1 MEHIEFLKEVA
12 QELGQQNILNSLN
25 AIQERASQQ
34 NANLLIPLVGEFSSG
49 KTTLLNAL
57 TDSKKLETATKPTT
71 ATIYEIHFGCNKCE
85 ANVVL
90 SDGQVAHF
98 DDLGELKND
107 QLSDAQIVTVFD
119 TSTKVPSSTILVD
132 TPGLSS
138 PVVKHRQVLVDFLPS
153 ADAIL
158 LVVDINQQVT
168 RSLTDFIDMIKL
180 SKRPVYIVLTKS
192 DTKSVSEIEAAKQYI
207 ADNCKL
213 PVQQVVVVSAAN
225 DNISELYALLETI
238 QKSKNE
244 ILAKVDG
251 QRIKDLAQI
260 LVNRVDEMLTA
271 SSSDENLDMEIR
283 RQQLDLDKIKR
294 NINKL
299 IDSMASD
306 ICEDGTNI
314 SRRFEDSMYEKLGAL
329 VAGGSANVDN
339 DALSVINNT
348 ASLLLSEYKNNIMG
362 ILKSKVQSAQ
372 GSESEIPVDSLMSID
387 LSEIQISGLN
397 YNLDLNSM
405 GHEYDGMIKTG
416 VIAVAAVA
424 TVAAAVA
431 TAGAAAAGAAGTAGT
446 AGTAGA
452 AGTAGTAGTAGA
464 AAAGTVGTAGAAGTV
479 ATTVAA
485 SKAVDIVDTATDV
498 GSIIYTRKMMK
509 RIAKTEEFA
518 GKAVDKYNK
527 IEKADKKGILSSMV
541 GFATERLLS
550 KPQRVRAVRNYVDG
564 TLAPEFKSQMENL
577 SQSVVN
583 MVRGSLQNDA
593 SEMIAQKTAML
604 NELKEQSSEH
614 KAEFARRKETL
625 KQYKEK
631 LSTI

>member
-12 QELGQQNILNSLN
+12 QELGQQNILNGLN
-25 AIQERASQQ
+25 AIQKRVSQQ

-180 SKRPVYIVLTKS
+180 SKRPAYIVLTKS
-192 DTKSVSEIEAAKQYI
+192 DTKSASEIEATKQYI

-213 PVQQVVVVSAAN
+213 PVQQVVVVSAAK
-225 DNISELYALLETI
+225 DNMSELYALLETI

-294 NINKL
+294 NINRL

-306 ICEDGTNI
+306 ICEDGTKI

-329 VAGGSANVDN
+329 VAGGSANMDN

-372 GSESEIPVDSLMSID
+372 GSDSEIPVESLMSID
-387 LSEIQISGLN
+387 LSGVQISGLS
-397 YNLDLNSM
+397 YDLDLNSM

-424 TVAAAVA
+424 AVAATVA
-431 TAGAAAAGAAGTAGT
+431 TAGAAGAATAAGAEGAAGAAGTAG
-446 AGTAGA
+446 A
-452 AGTAGTAGTAGA
+452 AS
-464 AAAGTVGTAGAAGTV
+464 AAGTV

-583 MVRGSLQNDA
+583 MVRGGLQNDV

-604 NELKEQSSEH
+604 NELKEQCSEH

-631 LSTI
+631 LSTIQ

>member
-1 MEHIEFLKEVA
+1 MEHIKFLKEVA

-431 TAGAAAAGAAGTAGT
+431 TAGAAAAG
-446 AGTAGA
+446 
-452 AGTAGTAGTAGA
+452 
-464 AAAGTVGTAGAAGTV
+464 TVGTAGAAGTV

>member
-138 PVVKHRQVLVDFLPS
+138 PVVKHRQVLVDFLPA

-213 PVQQVVVVSAAN
+213 PVQQVVVVSAAK

-251 QRIKDLAQI
+251 QRIRDLAQI

-314 SRRFEDSMYEKLGAL
+314 SRRFEDSMYEKLGSL
-329 VAGGSANVDN
+329 VAGGSANMDN

-372 GSESEIPVDSLMSID
+372 GSESEIPVESLMSID

-405 GHEYDGMIKTG
+405 GHEYDGIIKTG

-431 TAGAAAAGAAGTAGT
+431 TAGAAGAAAGAAGTAG
-446 AGTAGA
+446 AA
-452 AGTAGTAGTAGA
+452 AGTA
-464 AAAGTVGTAGAAGTV
+464 GTAGAAGTV

-485 SKAVDIVDTATDV
+485 SKAVDIIDTATDV

-509 RIAKTEEFA
+509 RIAKAEEFA

-527 IEKADKKGILSSMV
+527 IEKADEKGILSSMV

-593 SEMIAQKTAML
+593 TEMIAQKTAML
-604 NELKEQSSEH
+604 NELKEQCSEH

-631 LSTI
+631 LLTI

>member
-1 MEHIEFLKEVA
+1 MEDLFYNIKMEHIEFLKEVA

-192 DTKSVSEIEAAKQYI
+192 DTKSLSEIEAAKQYI

-213 PVQQVVVVSAAN
+213 PVQQVVVVSAAKEN
-225 DNISELYALLETI
+225 MSELYALFETI

-260 LVNRVDEMLTA
+260 LAKRIDEMLTA

-299 IDSMASD
+299 IDSMSSD

-314 SRRFEDSMYEKLGAL
+314 SRRFEDSMYEKLGSL
-329 VAGGSANVDN
+329 VAGGSANMDN

-362 ILKSKVQSAQ
+362 ILKSKVQSVQ
-372 GSESEIPVDSLMSID
+372 GSESEIPVESLMSID

-405 GHEYDGMIKTG
+405 GHEYDGIIKTG

-431 TAGAAAAGAAGTAGT
+431 TAGAAGAAAGAAGTAGT
-446 AGTAGA
+446 AGAA
-452 AGTAGTAGTAGA
+452 AGTA
-464 AAAGTVGTAGAAGTV
+464 GTAGAAGTV

-485 SKAVDIVDTATDV
+485 SKAVDIIDTATDV

-527 IEKADKKGILSSMV
+527 IEKADEKGILSSMV
-541 GFATERLLS
+541 GFATEKLLS

-604 NELKEQSSEH
+604 NELKEQCSEH
-614 KAEFARRKETL
+614 KAEYARRKETL

>member
-192 DTKSVSEIEAAKQYI
+192 DTKSLSEIEAAKQYI

-213 PVQQVVVVSAAN
+213 PVQQVVVVSAAKEN
-225 DNISELYALLETI
+225 MSELYALFETI

-244 ILAKVDG
+244 ILAKVDA

-260 LVNRVDEMLTA
+260 LAKRIDELLTA

-314 SRRFEDSMYEKLGAL
+314 SRRFEDSMYEKLGSL
-329 VAGGSANVDN
+329 VAGGSANMDN

-372 GSESEIPVDSLMSID
+372 GSESEIPVESLMSID

-405 GHEYDGMIKTG
+405 GHEYDGIIKTG

-431 TAGAAAAGAAGTAGT
+431 TAGAAGAAS
-446 AGTAGA
+446 
-452 AGTAGTAGTAGA
+452 
-464 AAAGTVGTAGAAGTV
+464 AAGTV

-583 MVRGSLQNDA
+583 MVRGGLQNDA

-604 NELKEQSSEH
+604 NELKEQCSEH

>member
-1 MEHIEFLKEVA
+1 MENIEFLKEVA

-34 NANLLIPLVGEFSSG
+34 NASLLIPLVGEFSSG

-213 PVQQVVVVSAAN
+213 PVQQVVVVSAAK
-225 DNISELYALLETI
+225 DNMSELYALLETI

-271 SSSDENLDMEIR
+271 SSSDENLDIEIR

-294 NINKL
+294 NINRL

-306 ICEDGTNI
+306 ISEDGSKI

-329 VAGGSANVDN
+329 VAGGSANMDN

-372 GSESEIPVDSLMSID
+372 GSDSEIPVESLMSID
-387 LSEIQISGLN
+387 LSGVQISGLS
-397 YNLDLNSM
+397 YDLDLNSM

-424 TVAAAVA
+424 AVAATVA
-431 TAGAAAAGAAGTAGT
+431 TAGAASAATAAGAEGAAGAAGTAGAASA

-452 AGTAGTAGTAGA
+452 AS
-464 AAAGTVGTAGAAGTV
+464 AAGTV

-518 GKAVDKYNK
+518 GKAIDKYNK
-527 IEKADKKGILSSMV
+527 IEKADNKGILSSMV

-583 MVRGSLQNDA
+583 MVRGGLQNDA

-604 NELKEQSSEH
+604 NELKEQCSEH
-614 KAEFARRKETL
+614 KAEFVRRKETL

-631 LSTI
+631 LSTIK

>member
-192 DTKSVSEIEAAKQYI
+192 DTKSVSEIETAKQYI

-213 PVQQVVVVSAAN
+213 PVQQVVVVSAAK
-225 DNISELYALLETI
+225 DNMSELYALLETI

-294 NINKL
+294 NINRL

-306 ICEDGTNI
+306 ICEDGTKI

-329 VAGGSANVDN
+329 VASGSANMDN

-372 GSESEIPVDSLMSID
+372 GSDSEIPVESLMSID
-387 LSEIQISGLN
+387 LSGIQISGLS
-397 YNLDLNSM
+397 YDLDLNSM
-405 GHEYDGMIKTG
+405 GHEYDGIIKTG

-431 TAGAAAAGAAGTAGT
+431 TAGAAGAAAGAAAT

-452 AGTAGTAGTAGA
+452 AGTAASAGTAGP
-464 AAAGTVGTAGAAGTV
+464 AGAAATL

-604 NELKEQSSEH
+604 NELKEQCSEH

>member
-1 MEHIEFLKEVA
+1 MEELFYNIKMEHIEFLKEVA

-49 KTTLLNAL
+49 KTTLLNAV

-192 DTKSVSEIEAAKQYI
+192 DTKSVSEIETAKQYI
-207 ADNCKL
+207 ANNCKL
-213 PVQQVVVVSAAN
+213 PVQQVVVVSAAK

-294 NINKL
+294 NINRL

-306 ICEDGTNI
+306 ISEDGSKI

-329 VAGGSANVDN
+329 VAGGSANMDN

-362 ILKSKVQSAQ
+362 ILKSKVQSVQ
-372 GSESEIPVDSLMSID
+372 GSESEIPVESLMSID

-405 GHEYDGMIKTG
+405 GHEYDGIIKTG

-431 TAGAAAAGAAGTAGT
+431 TAGAAGAAAGAAGTAGT
-446 AGTAGA
+446 AGAA
-452 AGTAGTAGTAGA
+452 AGTA
-464 AAAGTVGTAGAAGTV
+464 GTAGAAGTV

-485 SKAVDIVDTATDV
+485 SKAVDLIDTATDV
-498 GSIIYTRKMMK
+498 GSIIFTRKMMK

-527 IEKADKKGILSSMV
+527 IEKADEKGILSSMV

-583 MVRGSLQNDA
+583 MVRGGLQNDA

-604 NELKEQSSEH
+604 NELKEQCSEH

>member
-98 DDLGELKND
+98 DDLGGLKND

-138 PVVKHRQVLVDFLPS
+138 PVIKHRQVLVDFLPS

-213 PVQQVVVVSAAN
+213 PVQQVVVVSAAK
-225 DNISELYALLETI
+225 DNMSELYALLETI

-294 NINKL
+294 NINRL

-306 ICEDGTNI
+306 ISEDGSKI

-329 VAGGSANVDN
+329 VAGGSANMDN

-372 GSESEIPVDSLMSID
+372 GSDSEIPVESLMSID
-387 LSEIQISGLN
+387 LSGVQISGLN

-424 TVAAAVA
+424 AVAATVA
-431 TAGAAAAGAAGTAGT
+431 
-446 AGTAGA
+446 TAGA
-452 AGTAGTAGTAGA
+452 AGTAGTAGAAGAAGTAGA
-464 AAAGTVGTAGAAGTV
+464 ASAAGTV

-564 TLAPEFKSQMENL
+564 TLVPEFKSQMENL

-583 MVRGSLQNDA
+583 MIRGGLQNDA

-604 NELKEQSSEH
+604 NELKEQCSEH

>member
-213 PVQQVVVVSAAN
+213 PVQQVVVVSAAK
-225 DNISELYALLETI
+225 DNMSELYALLETI

-294 NINKL
+294 NIIRL

-306 ICEDGTNI
+306 ISEDGSKI

-329 VAGGSANVDN
+329 VAGGSANMDN

-372 GSESEIPVDSLMSID
+372 GSDSEIPVESLMSID
-387 LSEIQISGLN
+387 LSGVQISGLN

-431 TAGAAAAGAAGTAGT
+431 TAGAAGAAAGAAGTAGT

-452 AGTAGTAGTAGA
+452 AGTA
-464 AAAGTVGTAGAAGTV
+464 AAAGTAGTAGAAGTV

-564 TLAPEFKSQMENL
+564 TLVPEFKSQMENL

-583 MVRGSLQNDA
+583 MIRGGLQNDA

-604 NELKEQSSEH
+604 NELKEQCSEH

>member
-1 MEHIEFLKEVA
+1 MEELFYNIKMEHIEFLKEVA

-138 PVVKHRQVLVDFLPS
+138 PVVKHRQVLVDFLPA

-213 PVQQVVVVSAAN
+213 PVQQVVVVSAAK

-294 NINKL
+294 NINRL

-306 ICEDGTNI
+306 ISEDGSKI

-329 VAGGSANVDN
+329 VAGGSANMDN

-362 ILKSKVQSAQ
+362 ILKSKVQSVQ
-372 GSESEIPVDSLMSID
+372 GSESEIPVESLMSID

-405 GHEYDGMIKTG
+405 GHEYDGIIKTG

-431 TAGAAAAGAAGTAGT
+431 TAGAAGAAAGAAGTAE
-446 AGTAGA
+446 
-452 AGTAGTAGTAGA
+452 TAGA
-464 AAAGTVGTAGAAGTV
+464 AAGTAGTAGAAGTV

-485 SKAVDIVDTATDV
+485 SKAVDLIDTATDV
-498 GSIIYTRKMMK
+498 GSIIFTRKMMK

-527 IEKADKKGILSSMV
+527 IEKADEKGILSSMV

-583 MVRGSLQNDA
+583 MVRGGLQNDA

-604 NELKEQSSEH
+604 NELKEQCSEH

>member
-90 SDGQVAHF
+90 SDGQVTHF

-158 LVVDINQQVT
+158 LIVDINQQVT

-213 PVQQVVVVSAAN
+213 PVQQVVVVSAAK
-225 DNISELYALLETI
+225 DNMSELYALLETI

-283 RQQLDLDKIKR
+283 HQQLDLDKIKR
-294 NINKL
+294 NINRL

-306 ICEDGTNI
+306 ISEDGSKI

-329 VAGGSANVDN
+329 VAGGSANMDN

-372 GSESEIPVDSLMSID
+372 GSDSEIPVESLMSID

-405 GHEYDGMIKTG
+405 GHEYDGIIKTG

-431 TAGAAAAGAAGTAGT
+431 TAGAAGAAAGAAGTAGT
-446 AGTAGA
+446 AGAA
-452 AGTAGTAGTAGA
+452 AGTA
-464 AAAGTVGTAGAAGTV
+464 GTAGAAGTV

-485 SKAVDIVDTATDV
+485 SKAVDIIDTATDV

-604 NELKEQSSEH
+604 NELKEQCSEH

>member
-71 ATIYEIHFGCNKCE
+71 ATIYEIHIGCNKCE

-431 TAGAAAAGAAGTAGT
+431 TAGAA
-446 AGTAGA
+446 
-452 AGTAGTAGTAGA
+452 GTAGA

-541 GFATERLLS
+541 GFSTERLLS

>member
-12 QELGQQNILNSLN
+12 QELGQQNILNGLN
-25 AIQERASQQ
+25 AIQKRASQQ

-192 DTKSVSEIEAAKQYI
+192 DTKSVSEIETAKQYI
-207 ADNCKL
+207 ANNCKL
-213 PVQQVVVVSAAN
+213 PVQQVVVVSAAK
-225 DNISELYALLETI
+225 DNMSELYALLETI

-294 NINKL
+294 NINRL

-306 ICEDGTNI
+306 ISEDGSKI
-314 SRRFEDSMYEKLGAL
+314 SHRLEDSMYEKLGAL
-329 VAGGSANVDN
+329 VAGGSANMDN

-372 GSESEIPVDSLMSID
+372 GSDSEIPVESLMSID
-387 LSEIQISGLN
+387 LSGVQISGLS
-397 YNLDLNSM
+397 YDLDLNSM

-431 TAGAAAAGAAGTAGT
+431 TAGAAGAAAGAAGTAGT
-446 AGTAGA
+446 AGAA
-452 AGTAGTAGTAGA
+452 AGTA
-464 AAAGTVGTAGAAGTV
+464 GTAGAAGTV

-485 SKAVDIVDTATDV
+485 SKAVDIIDTATDV

-509 RIAKTEEFA
+509 RIAKAEEFA

-527 IEKADKKGILSSMV
+527 IEKADEKGILSSMV

-583 MVRGSLQNDA
+583 MVRGGLQNDA

-604 NELKEQSSEH
+604 NELKEQCSEH

>member
-213 PVQQVVVVSAAN
+213 PVQQVVVVSAAK
-225 DNISELYALLETI
+225 DNMSELYALLETI

-294 NINKL
+294 NINRL

-306 ICEDGTNI
+306 ISEDGSKI

-329 VAGGSANVDN
+329 VAGGSANMDN

-372 GSESEIPVDSLMSID
+372 GSDSEIPVESLMSID
-387 LSEIQISGLN
+387 LSGIQISGLS
-397 YNLDLNSM
+397 YDLDLNSM

-431 TAGAAAAGAAGTAGT
+431 TAGAAGAAAGAAGTAGT
-446 AGTAGA
+446 A
-452 AGTAGTAGTAGA
+452 
-464 AAAGTVGTAGAAGTV
+464 GTAGAAGTV

-527 IEKADKKGILSSMV
+527 IEKADEKGILSSMV

-583 MVRGSLQNDA
+583 MVRGGLQNDA

-604 NELKEQSSEH
+604 NELKEQCSEH

>member
-1 MEHIEFLKEVA
+1 
-12 QELGQQNILNSLN
+12 
-25 AIQERASQQ
+25 
-34 NANLLIPLVGEFSSG
+34 
-49 KTTLLNAL
+49 
-57 TDSKKLETATKPTT
+57 
-71 ATIYEIHFGCNKCE
+71 
-85 ANVVL
+85 
-90 SDGQVAHF
+90 
-98 DDLGELKND
+98 
-107 QLSDAQIVTVFD
+107 
-119 TSTKVPSSTILVD
+119 
-132 TPGLSS
+132 
-138 PVVKHRQVLVDFLPS
+138 
-153 ADAIL
+153 
-158 LVVDINQQVT
+158 
-168 RSLTDFIDMIKL
+168 
-180 SKRPVYIVLTKS
+180 
-192 DTKSVSEIEAAKQYI
+192 
-207 ADNCKL
+207 
-213 PVQQVVVVSAAN
+213 
-225 DNISELYALLETI
+225 
-238 QKSKNE
+238 
-244 ILAKVDG
+244 
-251 QRIKDLAQI
+251 
-260 LVNRVDEMLTA
+260 
-271 SSSDENLDMEIR
+271 
-283 RQQLDLDKIKR
+283 
-294 NINKL
+294 
-299 IDSMASD
+299 MASD
-306 ICEDGTNI
+306 ISEDGSKI

-329 VAGGSANVDN
+329 VAGGSANMDN

-372 GSESEIPVDSLMSID
+372 GSDSEIPVESLMSID
-387 LSEIQISGLN
+387 LSGIQISGLS
-397 YNLDLNSM
+397 YDLDLNSM

-431 TAGAAAAGAAGTAGT
+431 TAGAA
-446 AGTAGA
+446 
-452 AGTAGTAGTAGA
+452 
-464 AAAGTVGTAGAAGTV
+464 AGAAGTV

-527 IEKADKKGILSSMV
+527 IEKADEKGILSSMV

-583 MVRGSLQNDA
+583 MVRGGLQNDA

-604 NELKEQSSEH
+604 NELKEQCSEH

>member
-12 QELGQQNILNSLN
+12 QELGQQNILNGLN
-25 AIQERASQQ
+25 AIQKRASQQ

-192 DTKSVSEIEAAKQYI
+192 DTKSVSEIETAKQYI
-207 ADNCKL
+207 ANNCKL
-213 PVQQVVVVSAAN
+213 PVQQVVVVSAAK

-294 NINKL
+294 NINRL

-306 ICEDGTNI
+306 ISEDGSKI

-329 VAGGSANVDN
+329 VAGGSANMDN

-372 GSESEIPVDSLMSID
+372 GSDSEIPVESLMSID

-431 TAGAAAAGAAGTAGT
+431 TAGAAGAAAGAAGTAGT
-446 AGTAGA
+446 AGAA
-452 AGTAGTAGTAGA
+452 AGTA
-464 AAAGTVGTAGAAGTV
+464 GTAGAAGTV

-485 SKAVDIVDTATDV
+485 SKAVDIIDTATDV

-509 RIAKTEEFA
+509 RIAKAEEFA

-527 IEKADKKGILSSMV
+527 IEKADEKGILSSMV

-583 MVRGSLQNDA
+583 MVRGGLQNDA

-604 NELKEQSSEH
+604 NELKEQCSEH

>member
-213 PVQQVVVVSAAN
+213 PVQQVVVVSAAK

-294 NINKL
+294 NINRL

-306 ICEDGTNI
+306 ISEDGSKI

-329 VAGGSANVDN
+329 VAGGSANMDN

-372 GSESEIPVDSLMSID
+372 GSDSEIPVESLMSID
-387 LSEIQISGLN
+387 LSGIQISGLS
-397 YNLDLNSM
+397 YDLDLNSM

-424 TVAAAVA
+424 TVA
-431 TAGAAAAGAAGTAGT
+431 
-446 AGTAGA
+446 
-452 AGTAGTAGTAGA
+452 
-464 AAAGTVGTAGAAGTV
+464 AAGTV

-527 IEKADKKGILSSMV
+527 IEKADEKGILSSMV

-583 MVRGSLQNDA
+583 MVRGGLQNDA

-604 NELKEQSSEH
+604 NELKEQCSEH

>member
-12 QELGQQNILNSLN
+12 QELGQQNILNNLN

-138 PVVKHRQVLVDFLPS
+138 PVIKHRQVLVDFLPS

-213 PVQQVVVVSAAN
+213 PVQQVVVVSAAK
-225 DNISELYALLETI
+225 DNMSELYALLETI

-294 NINKL
+294 NINRL

-306 ICEDGTNI
+306 ICEDGTKI

-329 VAGGSANVDN
+329 VAGGSADMDN

-372 GSESEIPVDSLMSID
+372 GSDSEIPVESLMSVD
-387 LSEIQISGLN
+387 LSGIQISGLN

-405 GHEYDGMIKTG
+405 GHEYDGIIKTG

-431 TAGAAAAGAAGTAGT
+431 TAGAAGAAAGAAGTAGT
-446 AGTAGA
+446 AGAA
-452 AGTAGTAGTAGA
+452 VAGTA
-464 AAAGTVGTAGAAGTV
+464 GTAGAAGTV

-564 TLAPEFKSQMENL
+564 TLTPEFKSQMENL

-604 NELKEQSSEH
+604 NELKEQCSEH

>member
-34 NANLLIPLVGEFSSG
+34 NASLLIPLVGEFSSG

-107 QLSDAQIVTVFD
+107 KLSDAQIVTVFD

-192 DTKSVSEIEAAKQYI
+192 DTKSVSEIETAKQYI

-213 PVQQVVVVSAAN
+213 PVQQVVVVSAAK
-225 DNISELYALLETI
+225 DNMSELYALLETI

-271 SSSDENLDMEIR
+271 SSSDEKLDMEIR

-294 NINKL
+294 NINRL

-306 ICEDGTNI
+306 ISEDGSKI

-329 VAGGSANVDN
+329 VAGGSANMDN

-372 GSESEIPVDSLMSID
+372 GSDSEIPVESLMSID
-387 LSEIQISGLN
+387 LSGIQISGLN

-431 TAGAAAAGAAGTAGT
+431 TAGAAGAAAGAAGTAGT
-446 AGTAGA
+446 AG
-452 AGTAGTAGTAGA
+452 

-485 SKAVDIVDTATDV
+485 SKAVDIIDTATDV

-509 RIAKTEEFA
+509 RIAKAEEFA

-527 IEKADKKGILSSMV
+527 IEKADEKGILSSMV

-583 MVRGSLQNDA
+583 MVRGGLQNDA

-604 NELKEQSSEH
+604 NELKEQCSEH

>member
-119 TSTKVPSSTILVD
+119 TSTIVPSSTILVD

-431 TAGAAAAGAAGTAGT
+431 TAGAA
-446 AGTAGA
+446 
-452 AGTAGTAGTAGA
+452 GTAGA

-541 GFATERLLS
+541 GFSTERLLS

>member
-213 PVQQVVVVSAAN
+213 PVQQVVVVSAAK

-294 NINKL
+294 NINRL

-306 ICEDGTNI
+306 ISEDGSKI

-329 VAGGSANVDN
+329 VAGGSANMDN

-372 GSESEIPVDSLMSID
+372 GFDSEIPVESLMSID
-387 LSEIQISGLN
+387 LSGIQISGLN

-424 TVAAAVA
+424 AVATVAAAVA
-431 TAGAAAAGAAGTAGT
+431 TAGAAGAAAGAAGTAGT
-446 AGTAGA
+446 AGA
-452 AGTAGTAGTAGA
+452 AGTA
-464 AAAGTVGTAGAAGTV
+464 AAAGTAGTAGAAGTV

-527 IEKADKKGILSSMV
+527 IEKADEKGILSSMD

-583 MVRGSLQNDA
+583 MVRGGLQNDA

-604 NELKEQSSEH
+604 NELKEQCSEH

>member
-12 QELGQQNILNSLN
+12 QELGQQNILNGLN
-25 AIQERASQQ
+25 AIQKRVSQQ

-138 PVVKHRQVLVDFLPS
+138 PVIKHRQVLVDFLPS

-213 PVQQVVVVSAAN
+213 PVQQVVVVSAAK

-260 LVNRVDEMLTA
+260 LVNRLDEMLTA

-294 NINKL
+294 NINRL

-306 ICEDGTNI
+306 ISEDGSKI

-329 VAGGSANVDN
+329 VAGGSANMDN

-372 GSESEIPVDSLMSID
+372 GSDSEIPVESLMSID
-387 LSEIQISGLN
+387 LSGIQISGLN

-405 GHEYDGMIKTG
+405 GHEYDGIIKTG

-431 TAGAAAAGAAGTAGT
+431 TAGAAGAAAGAAGTAGT
-446 AGTAGA
+446 AGAA
-452 AGTAGTAGTAGA
+452 AGTA
-464 AAAGTVGTAGAAGTV
+464 GTAGAAGTV

-604 NELKEQSSEH
+604 NELKEQCSEH

>member
-90 SDGQVAHF
+90 SDGQVTHF

-158 LVVDINQQVT
+158 LIVDINQQVT

-213 PVQQVVVVSAAN
+213 PVQQVVVVSAAK
-225 DNISELYALLETI
+225 DNMSELYALLETI

-283 RQQLDLDKIKR
+283 HQQLDLDKIKR
-294 NINKL
+294 NINRL

-306 ICEDGTNI
+306 ICEDGTKI

-329 VAGGSANVDN
+329 VAGGSADMDN

-348 ASLLLSEYKNNIMG
+348 ASLLLLEYKNNIMG

-372 GSESEIPVDSLMSID
+372 GSDSEIPVESLMSVD
-387 LSEIQISGLN
+387 LSGIQISGLN

-405 GHEYDGMIKTG
+405 GHEYDGIIKTG

-431 TAGAAAAGAAGTAGT
+431 TAGAAGAAAGAAGTAGT
-446 AGTAGA
+446 AGA
-452 AGTAGTAGTAGA
+452 AGA
-464 AAAGTVGTAGAAGTV
+464 AAAGTAGTAGAAGTV

-604 NELKEQSSEH
+604 NELKEQCSEH

>member
-98 DDLGELKND
+98 DDLGGLKND

-192 DTKSVSEIEAAKQYI
+192 DTKSASEIEAAKQYI

-213 PVQQVVVVSAAN
+213 PVQQVVVVSAAK
-225 DNISELYALLETI
+225 DNMSELYALLETI

-294 NINKL
+294 NINRL

-306 ICEDGTNI
+306 ISEDGSKI

-329 VAGGSANVDN
+329 VAGGSANMDN

-372 GSESEIPVDSLMSID
+372 GSDSEIPVESLMSID
-387 LSEIQISGLN
+387 LSGVQISGLN

-424 TVAAAVA
+424 AVAATVA
-431 TAGAAAAGAAGTAGT
+431 TAGAASAATAAGAEGAAGAAGAAGTAGAASA

-452 AGTAGTAGTAGA
+452 AS
-464 AAAGTVGTAGAAGTV
+464 AAGTV

-527 IEKADKKGILSSMV
+527 IENADKKGILSSMV

-583 MVRGSLQNDA
+583 MVRGGLQNDA

-604 NELKEQSSEH
+604 NELKEQCSEH

-631 LSTI
+631 LSTIQ

>member
-119 TSTKVPSSTILVD
+119 TSTKVPTSTILVD

-213 PVQQVVVVSAAN
+213 PVQQVVVVSAAK
-225 DNISELYALLETI
+225 DNMSELYALLETI

-283 RQQLDLDKIKR
+283 HQQLDLDKIKR
-294 NINKL
+294 NINRL

-306 ICEDGTNI
+306 ISEDGSKI

-329 VAGGSANVDN
+329 VAGGSANMDN

-372 GSESEIPVDSLMSID
+372 GSDSEIPVESLMSID

-405 GHEYDGMIKTG
+405 GHEYDGIIKTG

-431 TAGAAAAGAAGTAGT
+431 TAGAAGAAGAAGTAG
-446 AGTAGA
+446 A
-452 AGTAGTAGTAGA
+452 AS
-464 AAAGTVGTAGAAGTV
+464 AAGTV

-498 GSIIYTRKMMK
+498 GSIIYTSKMMK

-604 NELKEQSSEH
+604 NELKEQCSEH

>member
-12 QELGQQNILNSLN
+12 QELGQQNILNGLN
-25 AIQERASQQ
+25 AIQKRVSQQ
-34 NANLLIPLVGEFSSG
+34 IAYLLILLVGEFSSG

-57 TDSKKLETATKPTT
+57 TDSKKLDTATKPTT
-71 ATIYEIHFGCNKCE
+71 ATIYEMHFGCNKCE

-213 PVQQVVVVSAAN
+213 PVQQVVVVSAAK
-225 DNISELYALLETI
+225 DNMSELYALLETI

-294 NINKL
+294 NINRL

-306 ICEDGTNI
+306 ISEDGSKI

-329 VAGGSANVDN
+329 VAGGSANMDN

-372 GSESEIPVDSLMSID
+372 GSDSEIPVESLMSID
-387 LSEIQISGLN
+387 LSGVQISGLS
-397 YNLDLNSM
+397 YDLDLNSM
-405 GHEYDGMIKTG
+405 GHEYDGIIKTG

-431 TAGAAAAGAAGTAGT
+431 TARTAGAAAGAAGTAGT
-446 AGTAGA
+446 AGA
-452 AGTAGTAGTAGA
+452 AGTA
-464 AAAGTVGTAGAAGTV
+464 AAAGTAGTAGAAGTV

-527 IEKADKKGILSSMV
+527 IEKADEKGILSSMV

-583 MVRGSLQNDA
+583 MVRGGLQNDA

-604 NELKEQSSEH
+604 NELKEQCSQH

>member
-213 PVQQVVVVSAAN
+213 PVQQVVVVSAAK

-294 NINKL
+294 NINRL

-306 ICEDGTNI
+306 ISEDGSKI

-329 VAGGSANVDN
+329 VAGGSANMDN

-372 GSESEIPVDSLMSID
+372 GSDSEIPVESLMSID
-387 LSEIQISGLN
+387 LSGIQISGLN

-424 TVAAAVA
+424 ATVA
-431 TAGAAAAGAAGTAGT
+431 TAGAAGAAGTAGT
-446 AGTAGA
+446 AGAAGAAGA
-452 AGTAGTAGTAGA
+452 AGTAGA
-464 AAAGTVGTAGAAGTV
+464 ASAAGTV

-498 GSIIYTRKMMK
+498 GSIIYTSKMMK

-583 MVRGSLQNDA
+583 MVRGGLQNDA

-604 NELKEQSSEH
+604 NELKEQCSEH

>member
-12 QELGQQNILNSLN
+12 QELGQQNILNGLN
-25 AIQERASQQ
+25 AIQKRVSQQ

-168 RSLTDFIDMIKL
+168 RSLTDFIDMIEL

-192 DTKSVSEIEAAKQYI
+192 DTKSASEIEAVKQYI

-213 PVQQVVVVSAAN
+213 PVQQVVVVSAAK
-225 DNISELYALLETI
+225 DNMSELYALLETI

-294 NINKL
+294 NINRL

-306 ICEDGTNI
+306 ICEDGSKI

-329 VAGGSANVDN
+329 VAGGSANMDN

-372 GSESEIPVDSLMSID
+372 GSDSEIPVESLMSID
-387 LSEIQISGLN
+387 LSGVQISGLS
-397 YNLDLNSM
+397 YDLDLNSM

-424 TVAAAVA
+424 AVAATVA
-431 TAGAAAAGAAGTAGT
+431 TAGAAGAAGAATAAGAEGAAGAAGAAGTAG
-446 AGTAGA
+446 A
-452 AGTAGTAGTAGA
+452 AS
-464 AAAGTVGTAGAAGTV
+464 AAGTV

>member
-49 KTTLLNAL
+49 KTTLLKAL

-446 AGTAGA
+446 AG
-452 AGTAGTAGTAGA
+452 A

>member
-98 DDLGELKND
+98 DDLGGLKND

-138 PVVKHRQVLVDFLPS
+138 PVIKHRQVLVDFLPS

-213 PVQQVVVVSAAN
+213 PVQQVVVVSAAK
-225 DNISELYALLETI
+225 DNMSELYALLETI

-294 NINKL
+294 NINRL

-306 ICEDGTNI
+306 ISEDGSKI

-329 VAGGSANVDN
+329 VAGGSANMDN

-372 GSESEIPVDSLMSID
+372 GSDSEIPVESLMSID
-387 LSEIQISGLN
+387 LSGVQISGLN

-416 VIAVAAVA
+416 VIALAAVAAVA
-424 TVAAAVA
+424 ATVA
-431 TAGAAAAGAAGTAGT
+431 TAGAAGAAGAAGTAGT
-446 AGTAGA
+446 AGAAGA
-452 AGTAGTAGTAGA
+452 AGTAGA
-464 AAAGTVGTAGAAGTV
+464 ASAAGTV

-527 IEKADKKGILSSMV
+527 IENADKKGILSSMV

-583 MVRGSLQNDA
+583 MVRDSLQNDA

-604 NELKEQSSEH
+604 NELKEQCSQH
-614 KAEFARRKETL
+614 KAEFVRRKETL

>member
-138 PVVKHRQVLVDFLPS
+138 PVIKHRQVLVDFLPS

-192 DTKSVSEIEAAKQYI
+192 DTKSASEIEAAKQYI

-213 PVQQVVVVSAAN
+213 PVQQVVVVSAAK
-225 DNISELYALLETI
+225 DNMSELYALLETI

-251 QRIKDLAQI
+251 QRIRDLAQI

-294 NINKL
+294 NINRL

-306 ICEDGTNI
+306 ISEDGSKI

-329 VAGGSANVDN
+329 VAGGSADMDN

-372 GSESEIPVDSLMSID
+372 GSDSEIPVESLMSID
-387 LSEIQISGLN
+387 LSGVQISGLS
-397 YNLDLNSM
+397 YDLDLNSM

-431 TAGAAAAGAAGTAGT
+431 TAGAAGAAAGAAGTAGT
-446 AGTAGA
+446 AGAA
-452 AGTAGTAGTAGA
+452 AGTA
-464 AAAGTVGTAGAAGTV
+464 GTAGAAGTV

>member
-90 SDGQVAHF
+90 SDGQFAHF
-98 DDLGELKND
+98 DDLGGLKND

-138 PVVKHRQVLVDFLPS
+138 PVIKHRQVLVDFLPS

-213 PVQQVVVVSAAN
+213 PVQQVVVVSAAK
-225 DNISELYALLETI
+225 DNMSELYALLETI

-294 NINKL
+294 NINRL

-306 ICEDGTNI
+306 ISEDGSKI

-329 VAGGSANVDN
+329 VAGGSANMDN

-372 GSESEIPVDSLMSID
+372 GSDSEIPVESLMSID
-387 LSEIQISGLN
+387 LSGVQISGLN

-424 TVAAAVA
+424 AVAATVA
-431 TAGAAAAGAAGTAGT
+431 TAGAAGAAGAAGTAGT
-446 AGTAGA
+446 AGAAGA
-452 AGTAGTAGTAGA
+452 AGTAGA
-464 AAAGTVGTAGAAGTV
+464 ASAAGTV

-550 KPQRVRAVRNYVDG
+550 KPQRVRAVRNYVGG
-564 TLAPEFKSQMENL
+564 TLVPEFKSQMENL

-583 MVRGSLQNDA
+583 MIRGGLQNDA

-604 NELKEQSSEH
+604 NELKEQCSEH

>member
-1 MEHIEFLKEVA
+1 M
-12 QELGQQNILNSLN
+12 
-25 AIQERASQQ
+25 
-34 NANLLIPLVGEFSSG
+34 LIPLVGEFSSG

-431 TAGAAAAGAAGTAGT
+431 TAGAA
-446 AGTAGA
+446 
-452 AGTAGTAGTAGA
+452 GTAGA

-541 GFATERLLS
+541 GFSTERLLS

>member
-1 MEHIEFLKEVA
+1 
-12 QELGQQNILNSLN
+12 
-25 AIQERASQQ
+25 
-34 NANLLIPLVGEFSSG
+34 
-49 KTTLLNAL
+49 
-57 TDSKKLETATKPTT
+57 
-71 ATIYEIHFGCNKCE
+71 
-85 ANVVL
+85 
-90 SDGQVAHF
+90 
-98 DDLGELKND
+98 
-107 QLSDAQIVTVFD
+107 
-119 TSTKVPSSTILVD
+119 
-132 TPGLSS
+132 
-138 PVVKHRQVLVDFLPS
+138 
-153 ADAIL
+153 
-158 LVVDINQQVT
+158 
-168 RSLTDFIDMIKL
+168 
-180 SKRPVYIVLTKS
+180 
-192 DTKSVSEIEAAKQYI
+192 
-207 ADNCKL
+207 
-213 PVQQVVVVSAAN
+213 
-225 DNISELYALLETI
+225 
-238 QKSKNE
+238 
-244 ILAKVDG
+244 
-251 QRIKDLAQI
+251 
-260 LVNRVDEMLTA
+260 
-271 SSSDENLDMEIR
+271 
-283 RQQLDLDKIKR
+283 
-294 NINKL
+294 
-299 IDSMASD
+299 
-306 ICEDGTNI
+306 
-314 SRRFEDSMYEKLGAL
+314 MYEKLGAL
-329 VAGGSANVDN
+329 VAGGSANMDN

-372 GSESEIPVDSLMSID
+372 GSDSEIPVESLMSID
-387 LSEIQISGLN
+387 LSGVQISGLS
-397 YNLDLNSM
+397 YDLDLNSM

-424 TVAAAVA
+424 AVAATVA
-431 TAGAAAAGAAGTAGT
+431 TAGAASAATAAGAEGAAGAAEA

-452 AGTAGTAGTAGA
+452 ASAAGTAGA
-464 AAAGTVGTAGAAGTV
+464 ASAAGTV

-583 MVRGSLQNDA
+583 MVRGGLQNDA

-604 NELKEQSSEH
+604 NELKEQCSEH

-631 LSTI
+631 LSTIQ

>member
-12 QELGQQNILNSLN
+12 QELGQQNILNGLN
-25 AIQERASQQ
+25 AIQKRVSQQ

-168 RSLTDFIDMIKL
+168 RSLTDFIDMIEL

-192 DTKSVSEIEAAKQYI
+192 DTKSASEIEAVKQYI

-213 PVQQVVVVSAAN
+213 PVQQVVVVSAAK
-225 DNISELYALLETI
+225 DNMSELYALLETI

-283 RQQLDLDKIKR
+283 RLQLDLDKIKR
-294 NINKL
+294 NINRL

-306 ICEDGTNI
+306 ISEDGSKI

-329 VAGGSANVDN
+329 VAGGSANMDN

-372 GSESEIPVDSLMSID
+372 GSDSEIPVESLMSID
-387 LSEIQISGLN
+387 LSGVQISGLS
-397 YNLDLNSM
+397 YDLDLNSM

-424 TVAAAVA
+424 AVAATVATEGAASAA
-431 TAGAAAAGAAGTAGT
+431 TAAGAEGAAGAAGTAG
-446 AGTAGA
+446 A
-452 AGTAGTAGTAGA
+452 AS
-464 AAAGTVGTAGAAGTV
+464 AAGTV

-631 LSTI
+631 LSII

>member
-25 AIQERASQQ
+25 AIQERTSQQ

-192 DTKSVSEIEAAKQYI
+192 DTKSLSEIEAAKQYI

-213 PVQQVVVVSAAN
+213 PVQQVVVVSAAKEN
-225 DNISELYALLETI
+225 MSELYALFETI

-260 LVNRVDEMLTA
+260 LAKRIDEMLTA

-294 NINKL
+294 NINRL

-306 ICEDGTNI
+306 ISEDGSNI

-329 VAGGSANVDN
+329 VAGGSANMDN

-362 ILKSKVQSAQ
+362 ILKSKVQSVQ
-372 GSESEIPVDSLMSID
+372 GSESEIPVESLMSID

-405 GHEYDGMIKTG
+405 GHEYDGIIKTG

-431 TAGAAAAGAAGTAGT
+431 TAGAAGAAAGAAGTAGT
-446 AGTAGA
+446 AGAA
-452 AGTAGTAGTAGA
+452 AGTA
-464 AAAGTVGTAGAAGTV
+464 GTAGAAGTV

-485 SKAVDIVDTATDV
+485 SKAVDIIDTATDV

-518 GKAVDKYNK
+518 GKAIDKYNK
-527 IEKADKKGILSSMV
+527 IEKADEKGILSSMV
-541 GFATERLLS
+541 GFATEKLLS

-604 NELKEQSSEH
+604 NELKEQCSEH
-614 KAEFARRKETL
+614 KAEYARRKETL

>member
-207 ADNCKL
+207 AENCKL
-213 PVQQVVVVSAAN
+213 PVQQVVVVSAAK
-225 DNISELYALLETI
+225 DNMSELYALLETI

-294 NINKL
+294 NINRL

-306 ICEDGTNI
+306 ISEDGSKI

-329 VAGGSANVDN
+329 VAGGSANMDN

-372 GSESEIPVDSLMSID
+372 GSDREIPVESLMSID
-387 LSEIQISGLN
+387 LSGIQISGLS
-397 YNLDLNSM
+397 YDLDLNSM

-431 TAGAAAAGAAGTAGT
+431 TAGAAGAAGAAAGAAGTA
-446 AGTAGA
+446 AA
-452 AGTAGTAGTAGA
+452 AGTA
-464 AAAGTVGTAGAAGTV
+464 GTAGAAGTV

-527 IEKADKKGILSSMV
+527 IEKADEKGILSSMV